1 MTEVQQIVKALKHRA
16 AGMAEEAVRRGR
28 PGLKQPAEE
37 ISHLLE
43 MLEVRLTAEQEE
55 KLGKDTHR
63 SGLPR
68 RDDS

>member
-1 MTEVQQIVKALKHRA
+1 
-16 AGMAEEAVRRGR
+16 MAEEAVRRGR
-28 PGLKQPAEE
+28 PGLKQQAEE

-43 MLEVRLTAEQEE
+43 MLEVRLTTEQEE
-55 KLGKDTHR
+55 KLGKDTYR

>member
-1 MTEVQQIVKALKHRA
+1 VTEVQQIVKALKHRA

-28 PGLKQPAEE
+28 PGLKQQAEE

-43 MLEVRLTAEQEE
+43 MLEVRLTTEQEE
-55 KLGKDTHR
+55 KLGKDTYR